1 MTTAHRSVSRGAAA
15 RARVHHPIID
25 CDGHAAEFEPVYFEY
40 LREFG
45 GASMIERFK
54 RTPDSG
60 FSFAWNR
67 MTPAE
72 RLDSRT
78 PRPNWWA
85 HPTRN
90 TLDRAT
96 SSLPKLAR
104 ERLDQMGL
112 DFSII
117 YPSLGLNLSHI
128 WEEGVRRA
136 ACHALNSYHAE
147 IFHECQDRLT
157 PVAAIPMHTPAEALA
172 ELDHAVVQLGF
183 KTIVMPAYVRRPI
196 PALAR
201 KAPEL
206 SRQLCWYDCY
216 GLDSE
221 YDYDPVWAR
230 CAELKVAPTFHSK
243 GTGIGFR
250 GSISNFMH
258 NHIGHFASTAEAV
271 CKALFFGG
279 VTRRFPQ
286 LKFCFQEGGV
296 GWARVLYGDLIGH
309 WKMHNVN
316 VLGNFDPGNLDRE
329 LFRDLC
335 RRYGDERFVANFPTR
350 HEEVSD
356 LMWGSFENPAD
367 LDEFAL
373 CGIER
378 LSDIRDRFIP
388 SFFFGCEGD
397 DQVTVWAFERRRIPF
412 GVQLNVVLG
421 SDIGHRDLMDMRD
434 AAAEPYELV
443 ERGLI
448 SAENFRDF
456 VFVNPVRLHAGM
468 NPDFFKGTR
477 VEHEVAR
484 LLPTLAA

>member
-1 MTTAHRSVSRGAAA
+1 MTTAHQSLSRGAVA
-15 RARVHHPIID
+15 RARVRHPIID
-25 CDGHAAEFEPVYFEY
+25 CDGHAAEFEPLYFEY
-40 LREFG
+40 LREIG
-45 GASMIERFK
+45 GASMAERFK
-54 RTPDSG
+54 RAPDSG

-72 RLDSRT
+72 RLDTRT

-96 SSLPKLAR
+96 SSLPRLAH

-112 DFSII
+112 DFSIT
-117 YPSLGLNLSHI
+117 YPSLGLNLGHI
-128 WEEGVRRA
+128 WEDDMRRA
-136 ACHALNSYHAE
+136 ACRALNSYHAE
-147 IFHECQDRLT
+147 IFRECQDRLA
-157 PVAAIPMHTPAEALA
+157 PVAAIPRHTPAEALA
-172 ELDHAVVQLGF
+172 ELEHAVVQLGF
-183 KTIVMPAYVRRPI
+183 RAIVMPAYVRRPI

-221 YDYDPVWAR
+221 YDYDPVWAK
-230 CAELKVAPTFHSK
+230 CVELKIAPTFHSK

-258 NHIGHFASTAEAV
+258 NHIGHFAATAEAV

-296 GWARVLYGDLIGH
+296 GWARVLYGDLISH
-309 WKMHNVN
+309 WKMHNVK
-316 VLGNFDPGNLDRE
+316 VLGNFDPDNLDRE

-335 RRYGDERFVANFPTR
+335 RRYGGERFVSKFPTA
-350 HEEVSD
+350 HDEVSD
-356 LMWGSFENPAD
+356 LMWGSCEKPAD
-367 LDEFAL
+367 RDEFAS

-378 LSDIRDRFIP
+378 PSDIRDLFVP
-388 SFFFGCEGD
+388 NFFFGCEGD
-397 DQVTVWAFERRRIPF
+397 DQVTAWAFDRKRIPF
-412 GVQLNVVLG
+412 GDQLNVILG

-434 AAAEPYELV
+434 AAAEPYGLV
-443 ERGLI
+443 EKGLI
-448 SAENFRDF
+448 SEENFRDF
-456 VFVNPVRLHAGM
+456 VFVNPVKLHAGM

-484 LLPTLAA
+484 LLSTLPS